1 MSNSRLRKYA
11 WICLGGVALGLLV
24 ERSAPLVGIP
34 VAAVFGVLTIW
45 LWLRSAVA
53 EQDAPG
59 SDPNETDR

>member
-1 MSNSRLRKYA
+1 LRKYA
-11 WICLGGVALGLLV
+11 WICLGGVFLGLLV

-34 VAAVFGVLTIW
+34 IALIFGVLTIY

-53 EQDAPG
+53 RADTTR